1 MKTATSIEEQIE
13 LLKQRG
19 ITITDEEK
27 AKEQLLDIGYYRLGF
42 YLFPFE
48 KSYPKLTRRD
58 HSFKQGAQF
67 CDAVDLYYFDVD
79 LRNILL
85 KYTGRFEVA
94 LRTYIIYAISNKHKN
109 SPTWFVDLNV
119 MQKNFISGFDKE
131 IYDSIRKNPPIC
143 RHHQEY
149 INDKYAPAWK
159 TIEFMTLGNVGKIY
173 HNLKDLQDRQTISKH
188 FGVNQTKVFDNY
200 LETIRHLR
208 NKCAHGNVLYDAII
222 PKGIKSGPA
231 GKVTNDNYES
241 LGAAI
246 NVLKYFIGIIS
257 SNRKRDLENELNAV
271 LDRMDKRNPKL
282 LKLILKTSNI
292 SYSSKK

>member
-1 MKTATSIEEQIE
+1 M
-13 LLKQRG
+13 
-19 ITITDEEK
+19 
-27 AKEQLLDIGYYRLGF
+27 
-42 YLFPFE
+42 
-48 KSYPKLTRRD
+48 
-58 HSFKQGAQF
+58 
-67 CDAVDLYYFDVD
+67 
-79 LRNILL
+79 
-85 KYTGRFEVA
+85 
-94 LRTYIIYAISNKHKN
+94 
-109 SPTWFVDLNV
+109 
-119 MQKNFISGFDKE
+119 
-131 IYDSIRKNPPIC
+131 
-143 RHHQEY
+143 
-149 INDKYAPAWK
+149 
-159 TIEFMTLGNVGKIY
+159 GK
-173 HNLKDLQDRQTISKH
+173 KFAS
-188 FGVNQTKVFDNY
+188 VVFDRRNQVEKLGY
-200 LETIRHLR
+200 GKVDVCVYLR